1 MLNFHL
7 HHLSNMGMWETGKH
21 VHYVQCAVY
30 VQYMYVRQSSTYSS
44 TVRAVMSHRYFPCI
58 YIRVVQFEVA
68 FKCLRSAGS
77 SQLLIQVDRL
87 STKLLFIAWHTKD

>member
-1 MLNFHL
+1 MSEQMLNFHL

-58 YIRVVQFEVA
+58 YIRVVQYEVA
-68 FKCLRSAGS
+68 IKGVQVFEECRIQPTANTGRSA
-77 SQLLIQVDRL
+77 VN
-87 STKLLFIAWHTKD
+87 